1 MRFLEYSISLKKA
14 NEMNI
19 YLYII
24 GHHFVYL
31 YWRYMYIITVS
42 ESLFFS
48 PSTSLSFSYFRYFN
62 EIYQTVLVGIRKCWR
77 IIMRIPWS
85 CTHLTSLYLS
95 SYLKDHAVP
104 RFSNTHPYN
113 PYTCLNRIIPNNSK
127 YFAVQFPPIRI
138 YILPRSITHKQCNYH
153 SLGTFF
159 KPGKYKHQINRSM
172 QYL

>member
-24 GHHFVYL
+24 GHLFVYL
-31 YWRYMYIITVS
+31 YWRYIITVS

-48 PSTSLSFSYFRYFN
+48 PSTSRSFSYFCYFN
-62 EIYQTVLVGIRKCWR
+62 ELYQTVLVGIRKCWR
-77 IIMRIPWS
+77 IIMNSQWFR
-85 CTHLTSLYLS
+85 THLTSLYLS
-95 SYLKDHAVP
+95 SCLKDHAVP

-113 PYTCLNRIIPNNSK
+113 PYTCLSCIILNNSK
-127 YFAVQFPPIRI
+127 YFAVQLLPIWT
-138 YILPRSITHKQCNYH
+138 YILPRLITHRQCNYH